1 MPSVGLQFLNCFQSD
16 YSQLVLYDKG
26 NSVYKAKSKGQLVDL
41 LGTLYFGMLSGKL
54 VTINEVQREH
64 MPHQARL
71 VEVVGEALMETN
83 K

>member
-1 MPSVGLQFLNCFQSD
+1 
-16 YSQLVLYDKG
+16 LVLFDKG
-26 NSVYKAKSKGQLVDL
+26 KSVYRAKSKGQLVDL

-64 MPHQARL
+64 MRHQARL
-71 VEVVGEALMETN
+71 VKVVGEALMETN

>member
-1 MPSVGLQFLNCFQSD
+1 M
-16 YSQLVLYDKG
+16 
-26 NSVYKAKSKGQLVDL
+26 KSKGQLVDL

-64 MPHQARL
+64 MRHQARL

>member
-1 MPSVGLQFLNCFQSD
+1 
-16 YSQLVLYDKG
+16 LVLYDKG
-26 NSVYKAKSKGQLVDL
+26 NSVYRAKSKGQLVDL